1 MFKLGY
7 GTQCLLALLL
17 GAFFGNYAPLEWTQF
32 IEPVGQAFIQLLYFI
47 VVPLIFLTLLASF
60 SRLESFHQAKS
71 ILSRTLFWFLFTAA
85 LASLVGLAIGVWFD
99 PGAQISLHEQ
109 ATLETMREVPQFA
122 DVLLNMLPG
131 DILQQIID
139 RQIIPVILAS
149 LIVGFALVKHAE
161 STLRLRVVIQEA
173 SQVMFQ
179 ITRWILRVAP
189 LGIFA
194 LIAQVT
200 ATYGWAAIN
209 PLLWFIAAIYAAC
222 LIQLLVYGLIV
233 WIYAGITPWKFYQAI
248 YPMQLMAFSTS
259 STLATL
265 PVTIN
270 TLNTRLHIPESL
282 TAFIAPLSSNMKMDG
297 CGAIYP
303 MIVAIFTA
311 TVFQIDLTTYD
322 YIVLLIT
329 ATIATIG
336 TAGVPGTA
344 SITAT
349 VVLSS
354 IGLPLEGL
362 AIVIG
367 IDKIVDVIRTTIN
380 VTGSAVTA
388 VCVQKGIGY

>member
-1 MFKLGY
+1 MHKFGY
-7 GTQCLLALLL
+7 GTQCLLALIL
-17 GAFFGNYAPLEWTQF
+17 GALFGNYAPIAWTTF

-47 VVPLIFLTLLASF
+47 VTPLIFLTLLASF
-60 SRLESFHQAKS
+60 SRLESYHQAKN
-71 ILSRTLFWFLFTAA
+71 ILSRTLFWFLLTAA
-85 LASLVGLAIGVWFD
+85 FASLVGLAIGLWFD
-99 PGAQISLHEQ
+99 PGALM
-109 ATLETMREVPQFA
+109 TLEDGMKFDQVREVPPFA
-122 DVLLNMLPG
+122 DILLNMLPG
-131 DILQQIID
+131 DILQQIINH
-139 RQIIPVILAS
+139 QIIPVIIAS
-149 LIVGFALVKHAE
+149 VIVGFALVKHAE
-161 STLRLRVVIQEA
+161 QAQRLRIVIQEA

-179 ITRWILRVAP
+179 VTRWILRLAP
-189 LGIFA
+189 FGIFA

-200 ATYGWAAIN
+200 ATYGWSAIS
-209 PLLWFIAAIYAAC
+209 PLVWFIVAIYVAC
-222 LIQLLVYGLIV
+222 FVQLIIYGLII
-233 WIYAGITPWKFYQAI
+233 WIYAGMTPWKFYQAI
-248 YPMQLMAFSTS
+248 YPMQLTAFSTS
-259 STLATL
+259 SSLATL

-270 TLNTRLHIPESL
+270 TLNMRLKIPESL
-282 TAFIAPLSSNMKMDG
+282 TAFIAPLGTTMKMDG

-311 TVFQIDLTTYD
+311 TVFQIDLTLYD

-349 VVLSS
+349 VVLAS

-367 IDKIVDVIRTTIN
+367 IDKIIDVIRTTIN

-388 VCVQKGIGY
+388 VCVEKGIAS